1 MTLKK
6 TTALGDITIN
16 DSVIARAIINS
27 AAKAGE
33 RLFLATEK
41 GKIIGTYQRVGSG
54 DLSGRFKFEEDK
66 DCLLYTSRC
75 V

>member
-54 DLSGRFKFEEDK
+54 DLSGHFKFEEDK
-66 DCLLYTSRC
+66 DTRLSFTLS
-75 V
+75 

>member
-41 GKIIGTYQRVGSG
+41 GR
-54 DLSGRFKFEEDK
+54 
-66 DCLLYTSRC
+66 
-75 V
+75 

>member
-54 DLSGRFKFEEDK
+54 DLAGHFKFEEDK
-66 DCLLYTSRC
+66 DIY
-75 V
+75 